1 MPVNPIVK
9 DLAMQRI
16 DELMRMAIETAPQ
29 DLYLA
34 NRYVEMATK
43 LATRHR
49 VRLAPQWKRLVCR
62 TCKSLLFPGRT
73 SRVRMRQDR
82 RPHTVVTCL
91 RCGTIKRYGYDHK
104 KDRLAE

>member
-1 MPVNPIVK
+1 MPVNPMVK
-9 DLAMQRI
+9 DMAMQRI
-16 DELMRMAIETAPQ
+16 DELMRLAIEVAPQ
-29 DLYLA
+29 NLPLA

-62 TCKSLLFPGRT
+62 RCKSLLFPGRT
-73 SRVRMRQDR
+73 SRVRMKQDR

-91 RCGTIKRYGYDHK
+91 RCGTIKRYGYDRP
-104 KDRLAE
+104 KDQPID